1 MINETSTIL
10 NKYIPVLHKTSEISI
25 LLDQLIICKNN
36 NDQVL
41 EILRQI
47 NSIFQYNREESDNNI
62 EQLTKFIENKFEH
75 LTVKIIL
82 KIFTFLSKLLSH
94 NSSLQI
100 ILSRHFYKTLFF
112 ILAEKNN
119 TDEENYYIIKN
130 IGNIIKT
137 CGSHLSNNIKT
148 NIDEIGNNCLNNNIP
163 IKKKVIYLELLIEFI
178 NSSPTV
184 SFNKMMKTD
193 SFLMKLILIY
203 YKDSYIEMRKI
214 ISDLT
219 FSFFSLIGNREN
231 NIKENYFKIIYDLI
245 IKNFQNQNI
254 KNKKDDDETFILHGS
269 ILLIKSIIII
279 KEYFNGK
286 SNEIL
291 EILFR
296 FKDSKYLP
304 IKNKIIEYI
313 PDLTDY
319 LINNIK
325 LLEKFCDFLI
335 DEYISNKA
343 QLTNNLILSS
353 LEKLSTK
360 IPKEFFEYRAEKI
373 ILCLKKKF
381 EDKNYIIKRD
391 EVECLSE
398 LLTNYYD
405 SILKKISLGS
415 IFDKIFECGFN
426 DVHVNF
432 LQKLINIYLELDKN
446 ENIKAE
452 EEIITVILVS
462 LNVISLILSKKI
474 NLNNSFLNISKN
486 IKLINNKS
494 SKKYFMNIFKIS
506 RKQIGNVLIQY
517 LEKEQK
523 DKLAFE
529 SIKLQMS
536 RSAIN
541 FLKKINH
548 PYFAKDILFFYQKS
562 CFPFLKEKIKS
573 IEKIDIISLIT
584 SNWISYNIED
594 REIKIVI
601 EHIIDKLL
609 DYYLI
614 AKNENIKKSILDNL
628 DERYDLLLS
637 KENFL
642 RKLFLIFDCSENH
655 LKVGI
660 VMIFGRLK
668 KFNPVMISMILKKEI
683 MRIYSVLNF
692 STDIFDKEK
701 VISLLNY
708 YIIYTKDIILEYFDK
723 NIFEVL
729 IKEINKKESL
739 DDSESN
745 TLSVQEKEYNDDL
758 NLKISSILT
767 ELISNSSNL
776 GNKENEE
783 LYYKDI
789 IEACI
794 NNLKEN
800 TNNTSQEILLK
811 TILTVFEH
819 SIKNWD
825 VYSDFSDLVYILIKI
840 LKFSNS
846 KETRIFAMKIFGY
859 IGAMDPDKLDI
870 FLTIQKNALDNEGLD
885 NFEDKNFQIFDDNV
899 SEKSFRKR
907 NKKKGKNDVM
917 NYLNHINELSNN
929 INYEGSITKKEYNQ
943 NQLLND
949 VILTLMNILNDDNKK
964 EHIKII
970 LKILLKIIKHLKKE
984 NEKKEKNEKEN
995 EQKSFEKEAIELI
1008 LNSFMKDSSKNINK
1022 EYKMRI
1028 IYYIILYF
1036 KNDITEHY
1044 SDLINLVIDN
1054 IKNEEQL
1061 IEVSLSILI
1070 ELLET
1075 NSQILDNYFNKLI
1088 PILIDLL
1095 NDKLE
1100 KIGSILSQEDSII
1113 TKTIDCFSLMS
1124 DKISDYL
1131 NIILGEIFDL
1141 LNLSIINIQKYNLN
1155 KESDDNDKNNNQNI
1169 QIIRTDRLKTQHLL
1183 LSNIDSN
1190 KNQMKSLDSENNF
1203 NKDNNSLLFSSED
1216 NNIYNVNAIN
1226 NNALIV
1232 TNSPLNEVKIR
1243 RNYLRKNSAIPS
1255 SSSAKKKLSFSISGS
1270 TINNKIFKKILNFI
1284 KKIVSLD
1291 TFQEYL
1297 PQLMTIINKFICFCP
1312 EARNDIIDFFF
1323 ELLKRKPNE
1332 INCYIPFLL
1341 KLINKYKISIID
1353 NSKKIKNVYNFLD
1366 NSLENENDKLNI
1378 EQKKDSSSIGENS
1391 NNEKKYILNKS
1402 FDSDDEIIN
1411 NTKNLENILED
1422 FNPKN
1427 YSLKDDWNEWFL
1439 SSTKQLFNYSPNQI
1453 LKYCSKISDSITN
1466 LYKYAFYEVWKKFN
1480 KSQKIEMVSYLT
1492 IVISKETLPNDI
1504 RLMILN
1510 LVEFIEREQNF
1521 IEYFDNL
1528 DLAKAAKNCK
1538 ADAKEL
1544 YYMESYYRLTN
1555 DKTSLKRLMDLYYEL
1570 DLPESVVGISQIE
1583 KNNPI
1588 FKKDN
1593 WFLKLRQWDSALKV
1607 IKEKRKN
1614 EPPYNID
1621 LIMDNFAC
1629 LEGLSDWD
1637 NLLLLN
1643 DDIQSKKDDIFIKE
1657 SDSIKYDKINYY
1669 VAESALY
1676 LNNWDKLETC
1686 ISEMNPV
1693 NDEEKFE
1700 KKLYETILSIN
1711 NGELEKAKEYIEE
1724 ARISL
1729 LDKIKILLTES
1740 YERAYKLFL
1749 SNDHLYQLEEIIQ
1762 LKEYEKN
1769 NENKNKNILAKKGFI
1784 LNKNN
1789 LKNRWDQRMKIISED
1804 STAYEKILAIRNL
1817 VFTYEEDYQK
1827 HLDLAKICR
1836 EDDDFKKC
1844 MNILE
1849 RLKNKTKKIN
1859 ISLAVTLNISKCL
1872 NENFIFTDNIKARK
1886 ELEKIIKDQFE
1897 FNTNEEVTKK
1907 LKSKFYYYYSF
1918 LLMNE
1923 YDTPDKI
1930 DKLDEN
1936 IIKEIQYYA
1945 TKSTKMNEKSFK
1957 AWHNYGLINYK
1968 YFESFPNINKNA
1980 YAKNALEGFTH
1991 SVNIGRKSISKILQ
2005 DLLRFIGIWFQIED
2019 NNHELIEVVKKC
2031 ISQISA
2037 ENWLLVLPQLLAR
2050 ININKENIRSILI
2063 NLLIKLGKE
2072 QPWSIIFQL
2081 IVIEQSS
2088 SSPRSNSA
2096 KIILKEM
2103 STKFEKLIK
2112 ECTNIVKELNRIALL
2127 LFEEWTNVIEDSAEM
2142 FYEQN
2147 DINGMINKLIQFHEK
2162 MKTKPTTMNELNF
2175 FHLYKGDLNTALQ
2188 LLLDYQKYNDLFYLK
2203 EAWDIY
2209 QELFLNMR
2217 EKGIKNNY
2225 NLSDVSPILENFTE
2239 SEASMLGIYRSDS
2252 PIIKIS
2258 GFKNTIN
2265 VLRSKQRPKK
2275 ITIYGSDGK
2284 EYNYLLKANEDLRQD
2299 ERAMQLFGLINSLLS
2314 LDVDTVDKF
2323 LAIKRYPILA
2333 LSNNTGVI
2341 GWLSD
2346 CDTLS
2351 SLIKEYREVNKIPKN
2366 LENNM
2371 VISKHKCYESATML
2385 TKLSIFKEVIDSTAG
2400 LDLNK
2405 ILWKTS
2411 KNSEDWVDRRTNY
2424 SRSLSVVSMAGYIL
2438 GLGDRHPS
2446 NIMMEEK
2453 SGKIFHIDFGDCFE
2467 VAQKRRKFPEK
2478 VPFRLTRM
2486 LIQALEISGIEGI
2499 FRITCENVMR
2509 VLRNN
2514 KDSLVG
2520 ILTTFIHDPLVSFR
2534 SFIPLIR
2541 KERETK
2547 AIDLKD
2553 FDFEKYFLKNNDN
2566 KNNDITKSI
2575 LNKKAN
2581 IFESV
2586 RYKNNNNNLQYSLY
2600 TVRKYRDNNNK
2611 LTNQIFDYQKK
2622 SKYVIHKM
2630 DITDR
2635 QLYNEFKQREEIE
2648 SKEVNDIAKILFER
2662 ILDKLNGYDFN
2673 KSILLKPLDVQQ
2685 QVDVLI
2691 TKATDE
2697 ENICQ
2702 SYIGWCPFW

>member
-10 NKYIPVLHKTSEISI
+10 NKYIPISPKTSEIKI
-25 LLDQLIICKNN
+25 LLNQLITDKNN
-36 NDQVL
+36 NEQIL

-47 NSIFQYNREESDNNI
+47 NSILHNNREESDNNI
-62 EQLTKFIENKFEH
+62 EQLTKFIENNYEN

-100 ILSRHFYKTLFF
+100 IFCRHFYKTL
-112 ILAEKNN
+112 IYIISEKEN
-119 TDEENYYIIKN
+119 TDEENNYIIKN
-130 IGNIIKT
+130 IGNIIQM
-137 CGSHLSNNIKT
+137 CGSHLSNNIKAD
-148 NIDEIGNNCLNNNIP
+148 IDKIGNNCLNNDIL
-163 IKKKVIYLELLIEFI
+163 IQKKVIYLKILIEFI
-178 NSSPTV
+178 LSSPMV
-184 SFNKMMKTD
+184 SFNKMMKMQN
-193 SFLMKLILIY
+193 FLIKLILIY
-203 YKDSYIEMRKI
+203 YKDNYIEMRRT
-214 ISDLT
+214 ISDLS
-219 FSFFSLIGNREN
+219 FYFFSLMENREN
-231 NIKENYFKIIYDLI
+231 NMKENYFKIIYELI
-245 IKNFQNQNI
+245 IKNFKNQNLRNI
-254 KNKKDDDETFILHGS
+254 KNDSDIFIIHGS
-269 ILLIKSIIII
+269 ILLIKSIIIM
-279 KEYFNGK
+279 KEFFSEK

-296 FKDSKYLP
+296 LKDSKYLP

-335 DEYISNKA
+335 DEYISNKDNT
-343 QLTNNLILSS
+343 TNTLILSS

-360 IPKEFFEYRAEKI
+360 IPKDFFEFRADKI

-381 EDKNYIIKRD
+381 EDKNYKIKID

-405 SILKKISLGS
+405 SILSKISLNT

-426 DVHVNF
+426 QVHVNF
-432 LQKLINIYLELDKN
+432 LQKLINIYLELDKDK
-446 ENIKAE
+446 NIRAE

-462 LNVISLILSKKI
+462 LNVISLILSQKI
-474 NLNNSFLNISKN
+474 NLYHSFDNISKN
-486 IKLINNKS
+486 IKLSNNKS
-494 SKKYFMNIFKIS
+494 SKKHFKNIFKLS
-506 RKQIGNVLIQY
+506 RKQIGNVLIEY
-517 LEKEQK
+517 LKKEQK
-523 DKLAFE
+523 NKSTFE
-529 SIKLQMS
+529 DIKLQMG
-536 RSAIN
+536 RSSIN

-548 PYFAKDILFFYQKS
+548 PYFAKDILLFYQRS
-562 CFPFLKEKIKS
+562 CFPLLKEKIKS

-584 SNWISYNIED
+584 SNWIYYNIKD
-594 REIKIVI
+594 DEIKSVI
-601 EHIIDKLL
+601 ENIIDKLL
-609 DYYLI
+609 DYYLRI
-614 AKNENIKKSILDNL
+614 KNENIKKSILDNL

-642 RKLFLIFDCSENH
+642 RKLFLLFDCSENH

-660 VMIFGRLK
+660 VMILGRLK
-668 KFNPVMISMILKKEI
+668 KYSPVMISMILKKEI

-701 VISLLNY
+701 AISLLSY
-708 YIIYTKDIILEYFDK
+708 YIIYTKDIVLEYFDK

-729 IKEINKKESL
+729 IKEINKKETFY
-739 DDSESN
+739 DSESN
-745 TLSVQEKEYNDDL
+745 SLSDVQEKVYNDDV
-758 NLKISSILT
+758 NLKIPSILT
-767 ELISNSSNL
+767 ELISNSCNL
-776 GNKENEE
+776 GNEENEE
-783 LYYKDI
+783 LYYRDI
-789 IEACI
+789 IKACI
-794 NNLKEN
+794 DNLKEN
-800 TNNTSQEILLK
+800 TNNISQEILLK

-819 SIKNWD
+819 SVKTWD
-825 VYSDFSDLVYILIKI
+825 VYNDYPEFVFTLIKI

-846 KETRIFAMKIFGY
+846 KETRVYALKIFGY
-859 IGAMDPDKLDI
+859 IGSMDPNKLDF
-870 FLTIQKNALDNEGLD
+870 FLTLKKNALDNDDIE
-885 NFEDKNFQIFDDNV
+885 NSEDKNFQIFD
-899 SEKSFRKR
+899 K
-907 NKKKGKNDVM
+907 NKKIKKNDKKNVF
-917 NYLNHINELSNN
+917 NVLNHMNEFSNK
-929 INYEGSITKKEYNQ
+929 INYEGFISKKQYNQ
-943 NQLLND
+943 DELLNAA
-949 VILTLMNILNDDNKK
+949 ILSLMTILNDDNKK
-964 EHIKII
+964 EHIKIV
-970 LKILLKIIKHLKKE
+970 LKILLKIIKYLKKE
-984 NEKKEKNEKEN
+984 SDNKEKDEKDSKLKPFEN
-995 EQKSFEKEAIELI
+995 ESIELI
-1008 LNSFMKDSSKNINK
+1008 LNSFVKDSSKNINK

-1028 IYYIILYF
+1028 IYKITVYF
-1036 KNDITEHY
+1036 KKNVEEYFT
-1044 SDLINLVIDN
+1044 DLINLVIDN
-1054 IKNEEQL
+1054 IKNQEL
-1061 IEVSLSILI
+1061 LNISLSILI
-1070 ELLET
+1070 ELLRIDT
-1075 NSQILDNYFNKLI
+1075 KSLDNYYHKLI
-1088 PILIDLL
+1088 PTLIDLL
-1095 NDKLE
+1095 NDRTQ
-1100 KIGSILSQEDSII
+1100 KIGSILSEEDSIFI
-1113 TKTIDCFSLMS
+1113 NVIECFSIMS

-1131 NIILGEIFDL
+1131 NIILDEIFDL

-1155 KESDDNDKNNNQNI
+1155 KDSDEFELDIKVKNNNNI
-1169 QIIRTDRLKTQHLL
+1169 QNLQMMGMERLKTQHLIL
-1183 LSNIDSN
+1183 NNIDSN
-1190 KNQMKSLDSENNF
+1190 KKSITNLDEI
-1203 NKDNNSLLFSSED
+1203 NKDNNSLLYSNDD
-1216 NNIYNVNAIN
+1216 NLGYN
-1226 NNALIV
+1226 NNYIL
-1232 TNSPLNEVKIR
+1232 NSPLNDAKLR
-1243 RNYLRKNSAIPS
+1243 SKLRKNSAIPS
-1255 SSSAKKKLSFSISGS
+1255 TSSAKKKYSYSVSNNTF
-1270 TINNKIFKKILNFI
+1270 NNKILKKILEFI
-1284 KKIVSLD
+1284 KKIIFLD

-1297 PQLMTIINKFICFCP
+1297 PKLMIILNKYICFCP
-1312 EARNDIIDFFF
+1312 ESRNEIIEFIF
-1323 ELLKRKPNE
+1323 ELLFKKKPNE
-1332 INCYIPFLL
+1332 RNCYLPYLL
-1341 KLINKYKISIID
+1341 KLINEYKIPI
-1353 NSKKIKNVYNFLD
+1353 IKNKIYINIME
-1366 NSLENENDKLNI
+1366 NSFENEKDKLNI
-1378 EQKKDSSSIGENS
+1378 EQKKESSSIGDNS
-1391 NNEKKYILNKS
+1391 LINKYKLNKS
-1402 FDSDDEIIN
+1402 FESDEDKID
-1411 NTKNLENILED
+1411 TDKNLENILDD

-1439 SSTKQLFNYSPNQI
+1439 SSAKQLFNNSPNQI
-1453 LKYCSKISDSITN
+1453 LRYCSKISDSLTD
-1466 LYKYAFYEVWKKFN
+1466 LYKYAFYEVWKIFSKA
-1480 KSQKIEMVSYLT
+1480 QKIEMISYLT
-1492 IVISKETLPNDI
+1492 VVLSKETLPNDI
-1504 RLMILN
+1504 RLIILN
-1510 LVEFIEREQNF
+1510 LVEYVEREQNF
-1521 IEYFDNL
+1521 IEYFDTL
-1528 DLAKAAKNCK
+1528 DLANAAKKCK

-1544 YYMESYYRLTN
+1544 YYLESYYRLTN
-1555 DKTSLKRLMDLYYEL
+1555 DKNSLKRLMDLYYEL
-1570 DLPESVVGISQIE
+1570 DLPESVVGISEIE

-1588 FKKDN
+1588 FKNDN

-1614 EPPYNID
+1614 EPPYNVD
-1621 LIMDNFAC
+1621 LIMDNFQC

-1643 DDIQSKKDDIFIKE
+1643 DEIQKKKNDIFIKE
-1657 SDSIKYDKINYY
+1657 SDNIKYNKINYY
-1669 VAESALY
+1669 AAESALY
-1676 LNNWDKLETC
+1676 LNKWDKLEVC
-1686 ISEMNPV
+1686 ISQMNPI

-1700 KKLYETILSIN
+1700 KKLFETILSIN
-1711 NGELEKAKEYIEE
+1711 NGELEKAKEYIKE
-1724 ARISL
+1724 ARISI

-1762 LKEYEKN
+1762 LKEYQIS
-1769 NENKNKNILAKKGFI
+1769 ENMIDKNIKEKKGFI
-1784 LNKNN
+1784 LNKDN

-1817 VFTYEEDYQK
+1817 VFTYEEDYQN

-1836 EDDDFKKC
+1836 EDDDFKKS

-1849 RLKNKTKKIN
+1849 RLKQKTKKN
-1859 ISLAVTLNISKCL
+1859 HISLAVTLNISKCL

-1897 FNTNEEVTKK
+1897 FNTNEEVSRK
-1907 LKSKFYYYYSF
+1907 LMSKIYCYYSF

-1923 YDTPDKI
+1923 YDTPEKM

-1945 TKSTKMNEKSFK
+1945 TKSTKMNENSFK
-1957 AWHNYGLINYK
+1957 AWHNFGLINYK
-1968 YFESFPNINKNA
+1968 YFESFPNINRNS
-1980 YAKNALEGFTH
+1980 YAKNAIEGFTH
-1991 SVNIGRKSISKILQ
+1991 SVNIGGKSISKILQ
-2005 DLLRFIGIWFQIED
+2005 DLIRFIGIWFQIED
-2019 NNHELIEVVKKC
+2019 NNHELIAVVKSC
-2031 ISQISA
+2031 INQICSDY
-2037 ENWLLVLPQLLAR
+2037 WILVLPQLLAR
-2050 ININKENIRSILI
+2050 ININKQNIRNILI
-2063 NLLIKLGKE
+2063 NLLIRLGKE
-2072 QPWSIIFQL
+2072 HPCAIIFQL

-2088 SSPRSNSA
+2088 ISPRSNSA
-2096 KIILKEM
+2096 KKILKEM
-2103 STKFEKLIK
+2103 PDKLINA
-2112 ECTNIVKELNRIALL
+2112 CTNIVKELNRIALL
-2127 LFEEWTNVIEDSAEM
+2127 LFEEWANVIEESAEM

-2147 DINGMINKLIQFHEK
+2147 DINGMLNKLIQFHEK
-2162 MKTKPTTMNELNF
+2162 MKKNPATMNELNF

-2188 LLLDYQKYNDLFYLK
+2188 SLLDYKKYNDLFYIK

-2217 EKGIKNNY
+2217 ENGIKNNY
-2225 NLSDVSPILENFTE
+2225 SLSDVSPILEKFKE
-2239 SEASMLGIYRSDS
+2239 SEASMLGIYKSDS

-2258 GFKNTIN
+2258 GFKNTIE

-2275 ITIYGSDGK
+2275 ITIYGSDSK

-2299 ERAMQLFGLINSLLS
+2299 ERAMQLFGLINSLLC
-2314 LDVDTVDKF
+2314 LDADTVDKF
-2323 LAIKRYPILA
+2323 LLINRYPILA

-2341 GWLSD
+2341 GWLSG

-2351 SLIKEYREVNKIPKN
+2351 SLIKEYREANKIPKN

-2371 VISKHKCYESATML
+2371 VFSKHKCYESATML

-2405 ILWKTS
+2405 ILWKKS

-2446 NIMMEEK
+2446 NIMMEQK

-2541 KERETK
+2541 KERENK

-2566 KNNDITKSI
+2566 KNNNMTKSI
-2575 LNKKAN
+2575 LNKNAN
-2581 IFESV
+2581 LFESV
-2586 RYKNNNNNLQYSLY
+2586 NYRNTNNQQYSLY
-2600 TVRKYRDNNNK
+2600 TFRKLRENNNK
-2611 LTNQIFDYQKK
+2611 LINQIFDYQKK

-2673 KSILLKPLDVQQ
+2673 KSILSKPLNVQQ

-2691 TKATDE
+2691 SKATNE